1 MGATRAEVQEVIIQV
16 SAYAGMPVTL
26 AALDAMRSWVSG
38 CSTANRR

>member
-26 AALDAMRSWVSG
+26 AALDAMRKIYDDMDR
-38 CSTANRR
+38 AA